1 MFGNPVLFH
10 DVPYVYSTMFT
21 ITTYDHNPLKSKQK
35 NLKFHSFTSAH
46 VHLLP
51 YVLDKQTSKDFIQHL
66 YMITNQTDL
75 FEISSKG
82 QVLQLRPTT
91 RRISHNNNTMKNTKK
106 KRTACRRKAK
116 IKEVGK
122 VRGIVKEYIY
132 MRAKWDF

>member
-1 MFGNPVLFH
+1 
-10 DVPYVYSTMFT
+10 MFT
-21 ITTYDHNPLKSKQK
+21 IPIYDQNLLKANKK
-35 NLKFHSFTSAH
+35 KLKFHLFTSAH

-82 QVLQLRPTT
+82 QVLQLRPRT

-116 IKEVGK
+116 IEEEGK
-122 VRGIVKEYIY
+122 VRDIVKSVYI
-132 MRAKWDF
+132 